1 MTVDPV
7 YSHREL
13 RPQNLLLRLPAD
25 WDNAAIQTEP
35 AKADPRNR
43 SRRWFQ
49 FSMRSLLI
57 VVALPAVVCGRRRAT
72 IDLDRQEVYCNGLS
86 VYFFVAAP
94 SGRFAVADASSPAPF
109 IRSRTILSFGVSSAA
124 FAKWSRASLE

>member
-1 MTVDPV
+1 LTEADATAVNVANSDLCNSRPPTASENSPAFVILADRHEMTVDPV

-72 IDLDRQEVYCNGLS
+72 IGVNRQE
-86 VYFFVAAP
+86 
-94 SGRFAVADASSPAPF
+94 D
-109 IRSRTILSFGVSSAA
+109 
-124 FAKWSRASLE
+124 